1 MLRTR
6 KILVLLVFLFVFL
19 TYTNNWVEIKIK
31 EIRGNTTTE
40 HETKNTFSELKQG
53 VGDLSKENKQQV
65 RDTFFYLL

>member
-1 MLRTR
+1 LYV
-6 KILVLLVFLFVFL
+6 KLLLFFQKQ
-19 TYTNNWVEIKIK
+19 E

-65 RDTFFYLL
+65 RDTFFTYYNFFLNIKLKVVC